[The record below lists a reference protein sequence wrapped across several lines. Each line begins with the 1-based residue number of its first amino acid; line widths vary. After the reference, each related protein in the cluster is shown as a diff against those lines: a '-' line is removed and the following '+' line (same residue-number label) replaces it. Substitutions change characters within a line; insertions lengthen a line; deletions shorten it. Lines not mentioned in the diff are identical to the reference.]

1 MLGPKGQDG
10 GKRRAEI
17 GREECPG
24 GRDHCILA
32 AGDVDYAAKHARL
45 ADSCELNC
53 TDCQSTM
60 SWQSQKTSN
69 RMGGEGERRRARGI
83 ERMNMKSYEDED
95 GLLASLTDK
104 QKAQAY

>member
-1 MLGPKGQDG
+1 M
-10 GKRRAEI
+10 

-32 AGDVDYAAKHARL
+32 AGDMDYAAKHAIL

-53 TDCQSTM
+53 TDCQSMM
-60 SWQSQKTSN
+60 SRQSQKTSN
-69 RMGGEGERRRARGI
+69 RIGGEGERRRTRGI
-83 ERMNMKSYEDED
+83 EGMNMKSYGDED

-104 QKAQAY
+104 QIAQAY